1 MCGDPR
7 SVRGTSIA
15 NSHVGSNLEAV
26 VRLNNLRALVV
37 AIVLAAAPALPS
49 QAGEI
54 KVAWDSVPGANGYH
68 VYYGVQ
74 SGVYGSFVPAA
85 TNSAT
90 ISGLQ
95 DCKAYYIAV
104 KAFNGAGES
113 PSFSN
118 ELSGWARP
126 SITSAT
132 PSSARQ
138 GDQINITITGANFQ
152 SGAVVDLG
160 NPNVFLT
167 STYVDPSCREIT
179 VVATVEPTAG
189 SVRPAQIGRLDLTV
203 SNTNSVFGMK
213 SQAFEVL
220 INPSRFDINQSDDMT
235 RNRIDGKDTVYLSRL
250 FGVNDSNPNYDADDD
265 FDGDGWIDGQDLAYI
280 ASNLGRCWSTS
291 AKSWSLAAC
300 PTALQ

>member
-1 MCGDPR
+1 MR
-7 SVRGTSIA
+7 FHNA
-15 NSHVGSNLEAV
+15 
-26 VRLNNLRALVV
+26 RALIV

-49 QAGEI
+49 RAGEV
-54 KVAWDSVPGANGYH
+54 KVAWDSVPGAAGYH

-74 SGVYGSFVPAA
+74 SGVYGSFVLAA

-90 ISGLQ
+90 IPGLQ
-95 DCKAYYIAV
+95 DCQAYYIAV

-113 PSFSN
+113 ANFSN
-118 ELSGWARP
+118 ELSGWAHP

-132 PSSARQ
+132 PSSAMQ
-138 GDQINITITGANFQ
+138 GDQINIRIMGANFQ

-167 STYVDPSCREIT
+167 SISVDSCTQIT
-179 VVATVEPTAG
+179 LLATVEPTAG

-203 SNTNSVFGMK
+203 ANPDSVFGMK

-220 INPSRFDINQSDDMT
+220 INPSRFDINQSDGTT

-250 FGVNDSNPNYDADDD
+250 FGMNESSSNYDADDD
-265 FDGDGWIDGQDLAYI
+265 FDGNGWIDGDDLVYI

-291 AKSWSLAAC
+291 LRNWSLAAC
-300 PTALQ
+300 PQGLQ